1 MRLTELKLQKQD
13 FAETVEQLE
22 SKLRS
27 YKGMEMQREMER
39 EAARVAEVEARR
51 KARREAKEKKSTDGL
66 SQK

>member
-1 MRLTELKLQKQD
+1 
-13 FAETVEQLE
+13 
-22 SKLRS
+22 
-27 YKGMEMQREMER
+27 MER